1 MEGVNIMP
9 ELENV
14 EKVKVAGF
22 VDPRPRKNKNA
33 ERIKKDEEELQ
44 ELLKAREQ
52 GKQPAEEV
60 EEISAPEEGE
70 TTEKE
75 DKSLSKEELSFKKR
89 YGDLRRHMANKD
101 KETEERSKALED
113 QLSKATKNELVLPKS
128 EDEITAWAKKYP
140 DIAGIVESIADKK
153 AKERSND
160 LDKRLESI
168 EKMRVEAVKEKAEA
182 ELIKLHPDFSDIRED
197 DKFHDWADQQPKWVQ
212 DALYE
217 NVDDAKSVARVID
230 LYKIDAGITTKK
242 SDSKKSAASA
252 VNTRSK
258 ASPTADESNNYIKES
273 QVDKMSD
280 QEYAK
285 NQEAILE
292 AMRSGKF
299 VYDLSGAAR

>member
-1 MEGVNIMP
+1 MP

-44 ELLKAREQ
+44 ELLKAKEQ
-52 GKQPAEEV
+52 GGQPAEEV
-60 EEISAPEEGE
+60 KEAPDTEEANEAKS
-70 TTEKE
+70 E
-75 DKSLSKEELSFKKR
+75 DQALSKEEQSFKKR
-89 YGDLRRHMANKD
+89 YGDLRRHMADKD
-101 KETEERSKALED
+101 KKTEERIKALED
-113 QLSKATKNELVLPKS
+113 QLSKATRNELVLPKS
-128 EDEITAWAKKYP
+128 EDEIAEWTKKYP
-140 DIAGIVESIADKK
+140 DVAGIVETIADKK
-153 AKERSND
+153 ARERSSD
-160 LDKRLESI
+160 LDKRLENI
-168 EKMRVEAVKEKAEA
+168 EKMRIEATKEKAEA
-182 ELIKLHPDFSDIRED
+182 ELMRLHPDFSQIRED
-197 DKFHDWADQQPKWVQ
+197 DAFHDWAEDQPKWVQ

-242 SDSKKSAASA
+242 GESKRSAASA

-258 ASPTADESNNYIKES
+258 ASPTADESNNYIRES

-280 QEYAK
+280 KEYAK
-285 NQEAILE
+285 NQEAIME
-292 AMRSGKF
+292 AMRTGKF

>member
-1 MEGVNIMP
+1 MP

-44 ELLKAREQ
+44 ELLKAKEQ
-52 GKQPAEEV
+52 GGQPAEEV
-60 EEISAPEEGE
+60 KEVPDAKEADETKPE
-70 TTEKE
+70 
-75 DKSLSKEELSFKKR
+75 DQALSKEEQSFKKR
-89 YGDLRRHMANKD
+89 YGDLRRHMADKD
-101 KETEERSKALED
+101 KKTEERIKALED
-113 QLSKATKNELVLPKS
+113 QLSKATRNELVLPKS
-128 EDEITAWAKKYP
+128 EDEIAEWTKKYP
-140 DIAGIVESIADKK
+140 DVAGIVETIADKK
-153 AKERSND
+153 ARERSSD
-160 LDKRLESI
+160 LDKRLENI
-168 EKMRVEAVKEKAEA
+168 EKMRIEATKEKAEA
-182 ELIKLHPDFSDIRED
+182 ELMKLHPDFLDIRED
-197 DKFHDWADQQPKWVQ
+197 DKFHDWADAQPKWVQ

-242 SDSKKSAASA
+242 GDNKRSAASA

-258 ASPTADESNNYIKES
+258 ASPTADESNNYIRES

-280 QEYAK
+280 KEYAK
-285 NQEAILE
+285 NQEAIME
-292 AMRSGKF
+292 AMRTGKF

>member
-1 MEGVNIMP
+1 MP

-44 ELLKAREQ
+44 ELLKAKEQ
-52 GKQPAEEV
+52 GVQPAEAIKEV
-60 EEISAPEEGE
+60 PDAKEGNETEPENQN
-70 TTEKE
+70 
-75 DKSLSKEELSFKKR
+75 LSKEEQSFKKR
-89 YGDLRRHMANKD
+89 YGDLRRHMASKD
-101 KETEERSKALED
+101 KETEDRIKALED
-113 QLSKATKNELVLPKS
+113 QLSKATRNELVLPKS
-128 EDEITAWAKKYP
+128 EEEIAEWTKKYP
-140 DIAGIVESIADKK
+140 DVAGIVETIADKK
-153 AKERSND
+153 ARQRAGE
-160 LDKRLESI
+160 LDKRVQDI

-182 ELIKLHPDFSDIRED
+182 ELMKLHPDFMDIRQD
-197 DKFHDWADQQPKWVQ
+197 DNFHDWAEDQPKWVQ

-242 SDSKKSAASA
+242 SDSKKSAATA

-280 QEYAK
+280 KEYAK
-285 NQEAILE
+285 NQEAIME
-292 AMRSGKF
+292 AMRTGKF

>member
-1 MEGVNIMP
+1 MP

-44 ELLKAREQ
+44 ELLKAREE
-52 GKQPAEEV
+52 GAKSSEEV
-60 EEISAPEEGE
+60 KEVSATEEGE
-70 TTEKE
+70 ENPKE
-75 DKSLSKEELSFKKR
+75 DKDLSKEELSFKKR
-89 YGDLRRHMANKD
+89 YGDLRRHMADKD
-101 KETEERSKALED
+101 KKTEERIKALED
-113 QLSKATKNELVLPKS
+113 QLSKATRNELVLPKS
-128 EDEITAWAKKYP
+128 EDEIAEWTKKYP
-140 DIAGIVESIADKK
+140 DVAGIVETIADKK
-153 AKERSND
+153 ARQRAGE
-160 LDKRLESI
+160 LDKRVQDI

-182 ELIKLHPDFSDIRED
+182 ELMKLHPDFMDIRQD
-197 DKFHDWADQQPKWVQ
+197 DNFHDWAEEQPKWVQ

-242 SDSKKSAASA
+242 GESKRSAASA

-258 ASPTADESNNYIKES
+258 ASPTADESNNYIRES

-280 QEYAK
+280 KEYAK
-285 NQEAILE
+285 NQEAIME
-292 AMRSGKF
+292 AMRTGKF

>member
-1 MEGVNIMP
+1 MP

-22 VDPRPRKNKNA
+22 VDPRSRKNKTA

-44 ELLKAREQ
+44 ELLKAREE
-52 GKQPAEEV
+52 GAKSSEEV
-60 EEISAPEEGE
+60 KEVSATEEGE
-70 TTEKE
+70 ENPKE
-75 DKSLSKEELSFKKR
+75 DKDLSKEELSFKKR
-89 YGDLRRHMANKD
+89 YGDLRRHMASKD
-101 KETEERSKALED
+101 KETEERIKALED
-113 QLSKATKNELVLPKS
+113 QLSKATRNELVLPKS
-128 EDEITAWAKKYP
+128 EEEIAEWTKKYP
-140 DIAGIVESIADKK
+140 DVAGIVETIADKK
-153 AKERSND
+153 ARQRAGE
-160 LDKRLESI
+160 LDKRVQDI

-182 ELIKLHPDFSDIRED
+182 ELMKLHPDFMDIRQD
-197 DKFHDWADQQPKWVQ
+197 DNFHDWAEDQPKWVQ

-242 SDSKKSAASA
+242 SDSKKSAATA

-280 QEYAK
+280 KEYAK
-285 NQEAILE
+285 NQEAIME
-292 AMRSGKF
+292 AMRTGKF

>member
-1 MEGVNIMP
+1 MP

-44 ELLKAREQ
+44 ELLKAKEQ
-52 GKQPAEEV
+52 GGQPAEEV
-60 EEISAPEEGE
+60 KEVPDTEEANEAKPE
-70 TTEKE
+70 
-75 DKSLSKEELSFKKR
+75 DQALSKEEQSFKKR
-89 YGDLRRHMANKD
+89 YGDLRRHMADKD
-101 KETEERSKALED
+101 KKTEERIKALED
-113 QLSKATKNELVLPKS
+113 QLSKATRNELVLPKS
-128 EDEITAWAKKYP
+128 EDEIAEWTKKYP
-140 DIAGIVESIADKK
+140 DVAGIVETIADKK
-153 AKERSND
+153 ARERSSD
-160 LDKRLESI
+160 LDKRLENI
-168 EKMRVEAVKEKAEA
+168 EKMRVEAAKDKAEA
-182 ELIKLHPDFSDIRED
+182 ELMKLHPDFSQIRED
-197 DKFHDWADQQPKWVQ
+197 DAFHDWAEAQPKWVQ

-242 SDSKKSAASA
+242 SDGKKSAATA

-258 ASPTADESNNYIKES
+258 ASPTADESNNYIRES

-280 QEYAK
+280 KEYAK
-285 NQEAILE
+285 NQEAIME
-292 AMRSGKF
+292 AMRTGKF

>member
-1 MEGVNIMP
+1 MP

-44 ELLKAREQ
+44 ELLKAKEQ
-52 GKQPAEEV
+52 GGQPAEEIKEV
-60 EEISAPEEGE
+60 PNTEETNEAKPE
-70 TTEKE
+70 
-75 DKSLSKEELSFKKR
+75 DQALSKEEQSFKKR
-89 YGDLRRHMANKD
+89 YGDLRRHMADKD
-101 KETEERSKALED
+101 KKTEERIKALED
-113 QLSKATKNELVLPKS
+113 QLSKATRNELVLPKS
-128 EDEITAWAKKYP
+128 EDEIAEWTKKYP
-140 DIAGIVESIADKK
+140 DVAGIVETIADKK
-153 AKERSND
+153 ARERSSD
-160 LDKRLESI
+160 LDKRLENI

-182 ELIKLHPDFSDIRED
+182 ELMKLHPDFSQIRED
-197 DKFHDWADQQPKWVQ
+197 DKFHDWAEDQPKWVQ

-242 SDSKKSAASA
+242 GESKRSAASA

-258 ASPTADESNNYIKES
+258 ASPTADESNNYIRES

-280 QEYAK
+280 KEYAK
-285 NQEAILE
+285 NQEAIME
-292 AMRSGKF
+292 AMRTGKF

>member
-1 MEGVNIMP
+1 MP

-22 VDPRPRKNKNA
+22 VDPRSRKNKNA

-44 ELLKAREQ
+44 ELLKAREE
-52 GKQPAEEV
+52 GAKPSEEV
-60 EEISAPEEGE
+60 KEVSATEEGE
-70 TTEKE
+70 ENPKE
-75 DKSLSKEELSFKKR
+75 DESLSKEELSFKKR
-89 YGDLRRHMANKD
+89 YGDLRRHMASKD
-101 KETEERSKALED
+101 KETEERIKALED
-113 QLSKATKNELVLPKS
+113 QLSKATRNELVLPKS
-128 EDEITAWAKKYP
+128 EDEIAEWSKKYP
-140 DIAGIVESIADKK
+140 DVAGIVETIADKK
-153 AKERSND
+153 ARQRAGE
-160 LDKRLESI
+160 LDKRVQDI

-182 ELIKLHPDFSDIRED
+182 ELLKLHPDFMDIRED
-197 DKFHDWADQQPKWVQ
+197 DKFHDWADGQPKWVQ

-242 SDSKKSAASA
+242 GDSKKSAATA

-258 ASPTADESNNYIKES
+258 ASPTADESNNYIRES

-280 QEYAK
+280 KEYAK
-285 NQEAILE
+285 NQEAIME

>member
-1 MEGVNIMP
+1 MP

-22 VDPRPRKNKNA
+22 VDPRSRKNKNA

-44 ELLKAREQ
+44 DLLKAREE
-52 GKQPAEEV
+52 GAKPSEEV
-60 EEISAPEEGE
+60 KEVSANEEGE
-70 TTEKE
+70 ENPKE
-75 DKSLSKEELSFKKR
+75 DKDLSKEELSFKKR
-89 YGDLRRHMANKD
+89 YGDLRRHMASKD
-101 KETEERSKALED
+101 KETEERIKALED
-113 QLSKATKNELVLPKS
+113 QLSKATRNELVLPKS
-128 EDEITAWAKKYP
+128 EEEIAEWTKKYP
-140 DIAGIVESIADKK
+140 DVAGIVETIADKK
-153 AKERSND
+153 ARQRAGE
-160 LDKRLESI
+160 LDKRVQDI

-182 ELIKLHPDFSDIRED
+182 ELMKLHPDFMDIRQD
-197 DKFHDWADQQPKWVQ
+197 DNFHDWAEDQPKWVQ

-242 SDSKKSAASA
+242 GDNKKSAASA

-258 ASPTADESNNYIKES
+258 ASPTADESNNYIRES

-280 QEYAK
+280 KEYAK
-285 NQEAILE
+285 NQEAIME
-292 AMRSGKF
+292 AMRTGKF